1 MCLILNP
8 TIILSTVLAQTVNEF
23 IPAGVVLI
31 SLMFFV
37 IVSISINIY
46 NGIKKFRLETK
57 MIEEQKLKG
66 TETAPDVESKSVNP
80 SKVILFIQFNKSY
93 QDLILKQVK
102 LIIKL
107 LLKYLFLL
115 WVLMIHLLFQIYQF
129 QKI

>member
-66 TETAPDVESKSVNP
+66 TETVPDVESKSVNP